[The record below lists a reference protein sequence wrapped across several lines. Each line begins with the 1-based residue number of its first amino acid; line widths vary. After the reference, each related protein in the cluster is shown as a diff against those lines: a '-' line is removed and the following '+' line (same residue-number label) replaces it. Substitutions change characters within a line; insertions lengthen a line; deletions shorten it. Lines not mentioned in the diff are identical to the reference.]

1 MRKKHTYKNILFLV
15 ISLLVS
21 LFLSRNQYFI
31 NLLLNLGTFGYL
43 GILIAGMLFVS
54 TFTVSLGAVMLS
66 ILDSTYPVYLLLP
79 LAGIGAVIGDLTI
92 FRLIKL
98 SLASD
103 LTQLYNNLGGSKIS
117 HILHTSHFRWTIPV
131 IGALIIA
138 SPLPDEIGIGILGIY
153 NLKTSQFLV
162 LSYILNSLGIAAL
175 LYLV

>member
-1 MRKKHTYKNILFLV
+1 
-15 ISLLVS
+15 
-21 LFLSRNQYFI
+21 
-31 NLLLNLGTFGYL
+31 
-43 GILIAGMLFVS
+43 
-54 TFTVSLGAVMLS
+54 MLS